1 MKTIHDAA
9 TERSIYYES
18 NTYCDFTAGAKF
30 AQQWISVKDELPEI
44 KDKRYQIHVKY
55 KSGIDIY
62 DTFAI
67 EPSICTKDNLYRI
80 LREFKIAY
88 WRPIERKYYENPL
101 LCNVRGL

>member
-1 MKTIHDAA
+1 MKTIEQAA
-9 TERSIYYES
+9 AGA
-18 NTYCDFTAGAKF
+18 YCMEVLNSGCHTGATFGKEMFKQGAKF
-30 AQQWISVKDELPEI
+30 AQEWISVKDELPEI

-62 DTFAI
+62 DTIAI

-88 WRPIERKYYENPL
+88 WRPIERK
-101 LCNVRGL
+101 